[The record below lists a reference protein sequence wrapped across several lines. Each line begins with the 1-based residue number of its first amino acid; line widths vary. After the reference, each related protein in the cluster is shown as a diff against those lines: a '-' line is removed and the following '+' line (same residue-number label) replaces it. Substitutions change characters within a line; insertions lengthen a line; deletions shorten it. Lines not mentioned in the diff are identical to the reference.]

1 MKVLIIHSHS
11 TVRNNL
17 KTVLG
22 DEYFLVDAVGD
33 ICNGVISTCLND
45 FNVVI
50 VEHALPQIDAEWY
63 CAEIRRRGRTVPIL
77 VMVRDDQ
84 SAGITCL
91 EKGADD
97 FIRIPFETAELLARA
112 RSLSRR
118 SAEMHP
124 DVITIEDLT
133 IDRRAHVVK
142 MNERDISLTQKEY
155 MIVEFLALRQG
166 AIVSKRE
173 IIEHCWAE
181 SEDLSLRASVDTHIY
196 RIRRKIRIR
205 GRTLIRNITRR
216 GFRLG

>member
-11 TVRNNL
+11 IVRNNL

-50 VEHALPQIDAEWY
+50 LEHALPQIDAEWF
-63 CAEIRRRGRTVPIL
+63 CVEIRKRGRTVPIL
-77 VMVRDDQ
+77 VLVSDDQ
-84 SAGITCL
+84 AAGIACL

-97 FIRIPFETAELLARA
+97 FMRIPFETTELLARA
-112 RSLSRR
+112 RCLARR
-118 SAEMHP
+118 SGDIHE
-124 DVITIEDLT
+124 DLITIEHLT
-133 IDRRAHVVK
+133 IDRRARVVK
-142 MNERDISLTQKEY
+142 TSGRDISLTQKEY
-155 MIVEFLALRQG
+155 LIVEFLALRQG

-181 SEDLSLRASVDTHIY
+181 SEDLSLTASVDTHIY
-196 RIRRKIRIR
+196 RIRRKIRVR